1 MSALMEPAALR
12 SRILDWAK
20 EEEDARALMSG
31 SARVLAP
38 ILVHGQLQRKD
49 AAEVTG
55 ADQRKA
61 RRMTSLLDRRGI
73 IAAPTHK
80 APFRIAFP
88 AALAPR
94 LMPGLYP
101 RLPGSS

>member
-38 ILVHGQLQRKD
+38 ILAHGLLQRKD

-73 IAAPTHK
+73 IAAPNPQG
-80 APFRIAFP
+80 AV
-88 AALAPR
+88 PR
-94 LMPGLYP
+94 CVSGCLGTETYARSL
-101 RLPGSS
+101 S